1 MEIIGKGNLSGA
13 PNKLGAVWVARKLP
27 DGAICAHANQARI
40 TTFPKD
46 SPEDT
51 LFAPDVISFARDI
64 GLYSGSDDD
73 FSFSDVY
80 DPLTFSGAR
89 FCEAR
94 VWSMFGK
101 LMGKDWMHQ
110 YQDYAMGYNMTNRM
124 PLFVHPPTQV
134 STKIVM
140 EIMRDHYEGLAN
152 DMQGLEFND
161 IGAGNAQI
169 PVRTHPLTWSSGSAD
184 GGKTAKSYF
193 NERPVGTQ
201 QTGWCF
207 VGTSRSWKPAP
218 LKGVMWWAPDDSS
231 TSAHLPIYG
240 CAAHAPVAYAGK
252 GLQQGVTSPMLKFNL
267 KSSFWAFNVVANWV
281 YTRWNLMYPELHD
294 TIVSTEDAMH
304 ESLVQMDMTAER
316 VFNEQGYEATVNT
329 VTKWSDVLGA
339 QLVDQWNTL
348 FGYFFVKYRDGY
360 ITTSDPDNLSCA
372 CKIENGP
379 YPQAW
384 YDNIVKSTGKH
395 YEVPTVPAPSVLK
408 GQRPAQATVGPNGE
422 NFSPISKAELLAK
435 H

>member
-1 MEIIGKGNLSGA
+1 MEIIGKGDLSQA
-13 PNKLGAVWVARKLP
+13 ANKLGAVWVARKLP

-40 TTFPKD
+40 TTFAKN

-64 GLYSGSDDD
+64 GLYTGSDDD

-80 DPLTFSGAR
+80 DPLTFGGAR

-101 LMGKDWMHQ
+101 VMGKDWMNQ
-110 YQDYAMGYNMTNRM
+110 YEDYAMGYNMTNRM

-140 EIMRDHYEGLAN
+140 EIMRDHYEGLPN
-152 DMQGLEFND
+152 DMQGLEFD
-161 IGAGNAQI
+161 DVGASSAEI
-169 PVRTHPLTWSSGSAD
+169 PVRAHPLTWTGSPD
-184 GGKTAKSYF
+184 GKTTKDYF

-207 VGTSRSWKPAP
+207 VATSRSWKPKP
-218 LKGVMWWAPDDSS
+218 LRGVMWWAPDDSS

-240 CAAHAPVAYAGK
+240 SASHAPAEYAGK
-252 GLQQGVTSPMLKFNL
+252 GLQQGVTSPMLTFNQRA
-267 KSSFWAFNVVANWV
+267 SFWAFNVVANWA
-281 YTRWNLMYPELHD
+281 YTRWNLMYPELHS

-316 VFNEQGYEATVNT
+316 VFYEQGYEACVSI
-329 VTKWSDVLGA
+329 VTKWSDILGK

-360 ITTSDPDNLSCA
+360 ITTSDPDNVSCV
-372 CKIENGP
+372 CKIDNGP

-384 YDNIVKSTGKH
+384 YENIVKSTGKH
-395 YEVPTVPAPSVLK
+395 YEVPTPPAAPKTRRVS
-408 GQRPAQATVGPNGE
+408 VGPNGE
-422 NFSPISKAELLAK
+422 DFRPISKKALLARR
-435 H
+435 